1 MSARACRVSCN
12 LVDVQPS
19 AGETERDKGP
29 DEGDR
34 NKDKEAHWC
43 RSSSIKKKKGTFLD
57 TRGAKRKKTEKN
69 KNLEGYWTNHLSIAF
84 SPTHWDVLPSETTF
98 AGGEPA
104 LT

>member
-43 RSSSIKKKKGTFLD
+43 RSSSIKKKRHIFRYGGSKKKKNGKKKKLGRLLD
-57 TRGAKRKKTEKN
+57 E
-69 KNLEGYWTNHLSIAF
+69 
-84 SPTHWDVLPSETTF
+84 PSVHRI
-98 AGGEPA
+98 
-104 LT
+104 